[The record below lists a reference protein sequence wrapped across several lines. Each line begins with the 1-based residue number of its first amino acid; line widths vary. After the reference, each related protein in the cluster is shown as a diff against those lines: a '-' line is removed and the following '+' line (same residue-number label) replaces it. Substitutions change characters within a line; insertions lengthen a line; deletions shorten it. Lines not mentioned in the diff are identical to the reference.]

1 MVEEFEQ
8 LDFSD
13 DTLGIDQV
21 FEGFRHLLDS
31 DLDFAFMVISAANY
45 TVRTVSDLLDIFKLL
60 FDAERGTYIVS
71 QVRDWINLVN
81 LPAHT
86 NSFMPLA

>member
-31 DLDFAFMVISAANY
+31 DLDFAFVVIGAANY
-45 TVRTVSDLLDIFKLL
+45 TVCTVSDLLDVFKFLL
-60 FDAERGTYIVS
+60 DTESGTY
-71 QVRDWINLVN
+71 
-81 LPAHT
+81 
-86 NSFMPLA
+86 